1 MSGFLRMK
9 AGESTGKLVFPDLD
23 NVAETTPKGDL
34 ESIIETA
41 RFAAENA
48 IKNRYLL
55 APWLP
60 ECVIRRYDISF
71 ETHDFYIISHVRV
84 ESTESPGLIATLGN
98 IVSLTTLLDMFKS
111 VTKNVYIADILTS
124 GENYTVKEVEIKHL
138 PIEGVYIEGEI
149 GNVFPVAISSP
160 IAGTITLGS
169 VLVREYDTL
178 VIGDMWLEIFLD
190 ENNIMAKVIIEGS
203 ATISDKAYLIRRIR
217 K

>member
-34 ESIIETA
+34 ESILETA
-41 RFAAENA
+41 KFAAENA

-60 ECVIRRYDISF
+60 ECVITKYDISF
-71 ETHDFYIISHVRV
+71 ETHDFFIISRVRV
-84 ESTESPGLIATLGN
+84 ESTEKPGLIATLGN

-111 VTKNVYIADILTS
+111 VTKNVYIADIITS
-124 GENYTVKEVEIKHL
+124 GENYTVKEIEIKHL
-138 PIEGVYIEGEI
+138 PIEGVYIEGKTGDI
-149 GNVFPVAISSP
+149 FPVFI
-160 IAGTITLGS
+160 GTEIPGAITLSS
-169 VLVREYDTL
+169 VIIKEYDTL
-178 VIGDMWLEIFLD
+178 VIGAMWLEMFLD
-190 ENNIMAKVIIEGS
+190 DINIMAKVITGGA
-203 ATISDKAYLIRRIR
+203 ATITDKAYLIRRIR